1 MKSRNAFLACL
12 SLALGAAFL
21 ASSTLAAPVEIL
33 RTASYD
39 GGASLPTSNLAKD
52 VQHASSVPEKLLIAD
67 EDVLLSRAVVADF
80 VGKREQ
86 RQSTETLVES
96 VLCPRIPLAL
106 CEIC

>member
-1 MKSRNAFLACL
+1 MKPRNAFLACL

-21 ASSTLAAPVEIL
+21 ASTLAAPVEIP

-52 VQHASSVPEKLLIAD
+52 AQHASSVPEELMIAD